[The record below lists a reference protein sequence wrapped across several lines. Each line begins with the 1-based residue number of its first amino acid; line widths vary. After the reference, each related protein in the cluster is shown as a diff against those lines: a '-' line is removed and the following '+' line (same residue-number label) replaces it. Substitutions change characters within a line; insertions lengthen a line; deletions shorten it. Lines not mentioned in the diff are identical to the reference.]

1 MGRMR
6 LVFYPFMVNRVI
18 KIGRM
23 IIKYWEKGGHMLDF
37 LEKIEKEW
45 LLLGPN
51 KKHKKDVRSAE

>member
-23 IIKYWEKGGHMLDF
+23 IIKYWEKGGDMLDF
-37 LEKIEKEW
+37 SEKTEKEW
-45 LLLGPN
+45 IVFRSN
-51 KKHKKDVRSAE
+51 KKH

>member
-23 IIKYWEKGGHMLDF
+23 IIKYWERRRYAGFFGED
-37 LEKIEKEW
+37 
-45 LLLGPN
+45 
-51 KKHKKDVRSAE
+51 

>member
-23 IIKYWEKGGHMLDF
+23 IIKYWEREEICWIFWRRLKKSGLC
-37 LEKIEKEW
+37 
-45 LLLGPN
+45 LGQT
-51 KKHKKDVRSAE
+51 